1 MTDDTPRSAGRRAFL
16 VAAAATGSVALAGC
30 FTLGQAGASDVVAHN
45 VAETARTVTITITP
59 SDAETPRTDRSL
71 RLAPGE
77 TVDPVNDGK
86 LPMNDEY
93 TVTVDVDGGAR
104 ETFDWTDPD
113 VELAP
118 LHVLVDD
125 GDNPRFLLQAG

>member
-1 MTDDTPRSAGRRAFL
+1 MRETTPGGGSRRSFL
-16 VAAAATGSVALAGC
+16 VAAAATGSAALAGC
-30 FTLGQAGASDVVAHN
+30 FALDQAGASDVVAHS
-45 VAETARTVTITITP
+45 VAETARTVTITITAR
-59 SDAETPRTDRSL
+59 DAEAPRTDRSL

-77 TVDPVNDGK
+77 TVNPVNDGK

-93 TVTVDVDGGAR
+93 TVTVDVESGAR
-104 ETFDWTDPD
+104 ETFEWTDTD